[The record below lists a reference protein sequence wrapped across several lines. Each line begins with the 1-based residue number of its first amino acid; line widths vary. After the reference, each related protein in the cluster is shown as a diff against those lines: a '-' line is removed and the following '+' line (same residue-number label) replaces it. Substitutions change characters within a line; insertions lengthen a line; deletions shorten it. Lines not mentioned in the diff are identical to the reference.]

1 MRTLLLFM
9 LSALA
14 ASAQNFSDYSIVKVA
29 GGYTFT
35 EGPAWSPNG
44 YMLYS
49 DVPNNKIWK
58 LVSGDKPDVFRDA
71 SNGANGNEFDA
82 KGRLYTCE
90 SRTRRVTRT
99 DRKGTIE
106 VLAERWQGKRLNA
119 PNDIIVRKDGHMY
132 FTDPAFGQQADN
144 RELDFYGVYHITP
157 KGELE
162 LIAKPQGR
170 PNGIALSP
178 NGKILYVANSDER
191 NIRAYDLDGQ
201 GKTSNERVLISGVDG
216 PPDGYCRRREGKYL
230 RNSEQAS
237 DLQRRRK
244 AAAHDRILG
253 NARQL
258 RLRRSGPHDL
268 VYYRPHLRLWCAPWG
283 ERSSAVLIRTA
294 AATRRGRS

>member
-1 MRTLLLFM
+1 MLLT
-9 LSALA
+9 LA
-14 ASAQNFSDYSIVKVA
+14 AGAQNFSDYSIVKMA

-44 YMLYS
+44 YMLFS

-106 VLAERWQGKRLNA
+106 VLAERWEGKRLNA
-119 PNDIIVRKDGHMY
+119 PNDIIIRKDGHTY
-132 FTDPAFGQQADN
+132 FTDPAFGEQADT

-157 KGELE
+157 KAELE
-162 LIAKPQGR
+162 LIAKPKGR

-201 GKTSNERVLISGVDG
+201 GKTSNERVLIAGVDG
-216 PPDGYCRRREGKYL
+216 PPDGIAIDEKGNIYVTASKLPIYSAEGKL
-230 RNSEQAS
+230 LHTIEFSETPANCAFGDP
-237 DLQRRRK
+237 DLMTLYITARTSVYAVR
-244 AAAHDRILG
+244 LG
-253 NARQL
+253 VK
-258 RLRRSGPHDL
+258 G
-268 VYYRPHLRLWCAPWG
+268 
-283 ERSSAVLIRTA
+283 AVQY
-294 AATRRGRS
+294 

>member
-9 LSALA
+9 LLTLA
-14 ASAQNFSDYSIVKVA
+14 AGAQNFSDYSIVKMA

-44 YMLYS
+44 YMLFS

-106 VLAERWQGKRLNA
+106 VLAERWEGKRLNA
-119 PNDIIVRKDGHMY
+119 PNDIIIRKDGHTY
-132 FTDPAFGQQADN
+132 FTDPAFGEQADT

-157 KGELE
+157 KAELE
-162 LIAKPQGR
+162 LIAKPKGR

-201 GKTSNERVLISGVDG
+201 GKTSNERVLIAGVDG
-216 PPDGYCRRREGKYL
+216 PPDGIAIDEKGNIYVTASKLPIYSAEGKL
-230 RNSEQAS
+230 LHTIEFSETPANCAFGDP
-237 DLQRRRK
+237 DLMTLYITARTSVYAVR
-244 AAAHDRILG
+244 LG
-253 NARQL
+253 VK
-258 RLRRSGPHDL
+258 G
-268 VYYRPHLRLWCAPWG
+268 
-283 ERSSAVLIRTA
+283 AVQY
-294 AATRRGRS
+294 